1 MSRKVC
7 WNCTCCSSIRRLC
20 KGGLATNA
28 KKKLYVILLAV
39 SLGFV
44 TVAFLLRNAGLPY
57 RVNAALSGMATT
69 LSCVSL
75 PRLLSLWSES
85 TSPSEAR
92 RNRIEAS
99 DERNAALRNRAGAL
113 SGNLLQWSLLAL
125 LWLSVGLNAPLWVP
139 VLFGCLFAAKALL
152 EALLLCRFQK
162 EM

>member
-44 TVAFLLRNAGLPY
+44 AVAFLLRNAGLPY

-139 VLFGCLFAAKALL
+139 VLFG
-152 EALLLCRFQK
+152 
-162 EM
+162 

>member
-1 MSRKVC
+1 M
-7 WNCTCCSSIRRLC
+7 
-20 KGGLATNA
+20 
-28 KKKLYVILLAV
+28 LAV

-44 TVAFLLRNAGLPY
+44 AAAFLLRNAGLPY
-57 RVNAALSGMATT
+57 RVNAALFGMATT

-85 TSPSEAR
+85 TS
-92 RNRIEAS
+92 
-99 DERNAALRNRAGAL
+99 ALRNRAGAL